1 MTEENDK
8 NIQERIDERTVR
20 DFWITNCP
28 EKVWKEFNTY
38 AKEETNNNYSIALK
52 LLLNSN
58 KANAKE
64 KLLYER
70 YIQLDTRMRQLEKKQ
85 NMILEM
91 ISKEEVETEEEV
103 QENQEDQP
111 ERKNIGT
118 MGGTKI
124 NVPDG
129 GD

>member
-1 MTEENDK
+1 MKEESEEDK
-8 NIQERIDERTVR
+8 TIQDRVDDRTVR

-38 AKEETNNNYSIALK
+38 AKDETNNNYSIAIK
-52 LLLNSN
+52 LLLSTN
-58 KANAKE
+58 KSNAKE
-64 KLLYER
+64 RLLYER
-70 YIQLDTRMRQLEKKQ
+70 YIQLDLRMSQIEKNQ

-91 ISKEEVETEEEV
+91 ISKEETENEIKD
-103 QENQEDQP
+103 DQP
-111 ERKNIGT
+111 ERKNIST